1 MYKPLFWFKKIK
13 VKTGRTENGSPRER
27 FSIYKPW
34 GVSPPQRNV
43 CVCETCEGKT
53 QNIEQNEQACNGSR
67 HFLNLEVQLCI
78 IVLKGDIYKLYK
90 SVQNV
95 QVLL

>member
-1 MYKPLFWFKKIK
+1 M
-13 VKTGRTENGSPRER
+13 
-27 FSIYKPW
+27 YKPW

-43 CVCETCEGKT
+43 CVWMLNKEKNCERKT
-53 QNIEQNEQACNGSR
+53 QNIEDDKQACNGSR
-67 HFLNLEVQLCI
+67 EFLDLEVQLCI

-90 SVQNV
+90 SVQTV